1 MVCMEY
7 LKTALSA
14 RSLLVPQQES
24 GTIKKFF
31 VDKGFCFITP
41 DDGSNDVF
49 AHVRDNPHLYGC
61 SQGDAVKYDTLWDD
75 RKRKYMATN
84 ISVSGG
90 GEGGGGGGGGKGDG
104 RKGNDKGR
112 KDKHRHS

>member
-31 VDKGFCFITP
+31 VNKGFCFITP
-41 DDGSNDVF
+41 DVGSNNVF
-49 AHVRDNPHLYGC
+49 AHVLDNPHLYVC
-61 SQGDAVKYDTLWDD
+61 IQGDSVKYDTLWYD
-75 RKRKYMATN
+75 RKRKYMAIN

-104 RKGNDKGR
+104 RKGKNKGR

>member
-14 RSLLVPQQES
+14 RSLHVPQQES
-24 GTIKKFF
+24 GTIKKFS
-31 VDKGFCFITP
+31 VDKGFCFTTP
-41 DDGSNDVF
+41 DVGSTDVF
-49 AHVRDNPHLYGC
+49 AHVWDNPHLYGC
-61 SQGDAVKYDTLWDD
+61 IQGDSVKYDTLWDD
-75 RKRKYMATN
+75 RKRKYMAIN

-90 GEGGGGGGGGKGDG
+90 GEGGGGGGGGGGGKGDG
-104 RKGNDKGR
+104 RKG